1 MTAADRA
8 EQRPANAR
16 LLVVDPSG
24 CIVHAPRAHWHDF
37 LQRGD
42 LAVANDAATLPASLQ
57 GVHRPTGRPVE
68 LRLAAWRSHAR
79 ADIVEVDAVVFG
91 SGDYRMRTEDRPP
104 PPSLAAGDVLAL
116 GAMETRVS
124 RVLDHPRLV
133 RLRFGRAEFW
143 HALATHGRP
152 IQYSHLR
159 APLQLWDVWTPF
171 AAVPVA
177 FEPPSAGFVIDW
189 RALASLRARGIRF
202 ATLTHAAGLSSTG
215 DAELDRRLPLD
226 EPYRI
231 SVSTA
236 QRVAQAKRDGAR
248 VIAIGT
254 TVVRALEHAARIDGV
269 ARNGDGV
276 ATQRIGARTRLRVVD
291 GLMTGTHEPGSSH
304 HELLRA
310 FAGDSVLARAAAALE
325 QEHYRTHEF
334 GDSMLVF
341 YSKPPALRNASAE
354 APVSIATNVR
364 ARSGSCARLATAAE

>member
-8 EQRPANAR
+8 EQRPADAR

-24 CIVHAPRAHWHDF
+24 YIVHAPRTHWLDF
-37 LQRGD
+37 LHQGD
-42 LAVANDAATLPASLQ
+42 LAVANDAATLPASLP
-57 GVHRPTGRPVE
+57 GIHRPTGRPVE
-68 LRLAAWRSHAR
+68 VRLAAWRSPPS
-79 ADIVEVDAVVFG
+79 ADTVEVDAVVFG
-91 SGDYRMRTEDRPP
+91 AGDYRMRTEDRPP
-104 PPSLAAGDVLAL
+104 PPSLAAGDVVAL
-116 GAMETRVS
+116 GAVETKVS

-133 RLRFGRAEFW
+133 RLRFGRAAFW
-143 HALATHGRP
+143 HALATYGRP
-152 IQYSHLR
+152 IQYSHVR

-171 AAVPVA
+171 AAVPLA

-189 RALASLRARGIRF
+189 QALASLRARGIRF

-231 SVSTA
+231 SASTA

-269 ARNGDGV
+269 ARDGEGV
-276 ATQRIGARTRLRVVD
+276 ATQRIGAKTRLRVVD
-291 GLMTGTHEPGSSH
+291 GLVTGTHEPGSSH

-310 FAGDSVLARAAAALE
+310 FVDDTALARAAVALE
-325 QEHYRTHEF
+325 QERYRTHEF

-341 YSKPPALRNASAE
+341 YSKPPAVRNASADG
-354 APVSIATNVR
+354 PVSIATKAR

>member
-8 EQRPANAR
+8 EQRPGDAR
-16 LLVVDPSG
+16 LLVLDQSG
-24 CIVHAPRAHWHDF
+24 CIVHAPRARWPDF
-37 LQRGD
+37 LRRGD

-57 GVHRPTGRPVE
+57 GIHGPTGRAVE
-68 LRLAAWRSHAR
+68 LRLAGWRSPAR
-79 ADIVEVDAVVFG
+79 ADSVEVDAVVFG
-91 SGDYRMRTEDRPP
+91 AGDYRMRTEDRPP
-104 PPSLAAGDVLAL
+104 PPPLAAGDGLAL
-116 GAMETRVS
+116 GAVETKVS
-124 RVLDHPRLV
+124 RVLEHPRLV
-133 RLRFGRAEFW
+133 RLRFGRSAFW
-143 HALATHGRP
+143 RALATHGRP

-171 AAVPVA
+171 AAVPLA

-189 RALASLRARGIRF
+189 QTLASLRARGIGF

-231 SVSTA
+231 SASTA
-236 QRVAQAKRDGAR
+236 RRVAQARRDGAR

-269 ARNGDGV
+269 ARAGEGL
-276 ATQRIGARTRLRVVD
+276 ATQRIGRETRLRVVD
-291 GLMTGTHEPGSSH
+291 ALVTGTHEPGSSH

-310 FAGDSVLARAAAALE
+310 FADDAVLARAAVALE
-325 QEHYRTHEF
+325 QRRYRTHEF

-341 YSKPPALRNASAE
+341 YSKPPAARNASADG
-354 APVSIATNVR
+354 PVSIATNAR
-364 ARSGSCARLATAAE
+364 ARSGSRERLVTAAE